1 MFNVFRYVARIGRG
15 CVEIFTRSVG
25 GGARRQSG
33 AAILAFAIAGLTGT
47 TVLAIPVLA
56 RASNDLHVEST
67 MAISTSSAAVSAAE
81 HALWRIEN
89 DPDFLASMTGDPP
102 TASYT
107 LTLADGITQI
117 TVTSS
122 SIAAEGDGMS
132 AYLSVTPNQ
141 VIENTPSTVTFTL
154 RVVNDDLEPHVVTR
168 TDVDPRQYSPTYQTG
183 SSTGMTTDDPIYT
196 AGRWRWDIVPGV
208 TVPGFGGELS
218 LQWQM
223 TVDESAGNY
232 WTGASVRIE
241 GVGSISAPMS
251 ASIRVYDTATDIDIV
266 SSVTPSQV
274 SAGSTETL
282 QHTITVTNNG
292 VSPYTAEWVKHA
304 GSRDLD
310 YVTGSTAGMTLS
322 DPQVNHDVIN
332 DRWVHTWDVEPT
344 VLWPGVPQQI
354 TFSTQGAL
362 LPGTIFSVASMRT
375 VEDESSPGSVPTAS
389 TGETAPITAIRSFAI
404 NVVFGEQVVDV
415 EATLGSAGVTVVSW
429 EKS

>member
-1 MFNVFRYVARIGRG
+1 MFSVLSFV
-15 CVEIFTRSVG
+15 TRL
-25 GGARRQSG
+25 GGACAGRFARAGGAARQQSG

-56 RASNDLHVEST
+56 RATNDLQVEADT
-67 MAISTSSAAVSAAE
+67 AIRTANAAVSAAE

-107 LTLADGITQI
+107 LTLADGVTEI

-122 SIAAEGDGMS
+122 SLAAEGDGMS

-141 VIENTPSTVTFTL
+141 VLEEVPSTVTFTL

-168 TDVDPRQYSPTYQTG
+168 VDADPRRYSPAYQSGTTTG
-183 SSTGMTTDDPIYT
+183 ITTDDPIFT

-208 TVPGFGGELS
+208 TVPGFGGEAS

-223 TVDESAGNY
+223 TVNEGGGNY
-232 WTGASVRIE
+232 WTGASIRVD

-251 ASIRVYDTATDIDIV
+251 ASIRVYDSTTDIDVV

-274 SAGSTETL
+274 SAGSLETFL
-282 QHTITVTNNG
+282 HTIIVTNSG
-292 VSPYTAEWVKHA
+292 VSPYTAEWVKYA

-310 YVTGSTAGMTLS
+310 YVTGSTGGMTS
-322 DPQVNHDVIN
+322 ADPQINHDVIN
-332 DRWVHTWDVEPT
+332 NRWVHTWDVEPT
-344 VLWPGVPQQI
+344 VLLPGVPQQI

-375 VEDESSPGSVPTAS
+375 VEDESSPPSAPTVA

-404 NVVFGEQVVDV
+404 NVVFDGHVIDV
-415 EATLGSAGVTVVSW
+415 EATLGSTGVTVVSW
-429 EKS
+429 ERS